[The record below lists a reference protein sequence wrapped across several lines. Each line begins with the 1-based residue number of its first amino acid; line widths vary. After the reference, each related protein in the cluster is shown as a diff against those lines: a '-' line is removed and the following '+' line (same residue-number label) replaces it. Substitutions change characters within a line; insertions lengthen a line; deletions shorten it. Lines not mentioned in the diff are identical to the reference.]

1 MAPRNSQGVLR
12 EGRPPPRKCVIA
24 DRSSPLITSANLTS
38 AGINDDIEL
47 GVLIEAGPLP
57 ERLSHHPELLIE
69 NGTLEPV

>member
-1 MAPRNSQGVLR
+1 
-12 EGRPPPRKCVIA
+12 VIA